1 MEYEHISGL
10 KELQEALKLLPQ
22 NIARNVLRGA
32 VSAGAALVRDE
43 AKRKAPVY
51 TGTPAM
57 GHPPAGTL
65 KRAIYIKRIA
75 ERSSQFKQVFFVGVR
90 RGKKYQK
97 QGKHG
102 TLSQDAYYAS
112 WVEYGH
118 YYAPPGK
125 HGFGTRRRAMNAVAF
140 NGGGISGAR
149 FIAPNPYMRP
159 AWDSQKRSAVQRIK
173 DYLSARIPAE
183 TEKARRS

>member
-10 KELQEALKLLPQ
+10 KELQEALKQLPL

-32 VSAGAALVRDE
+32 VGAGAALVRDE
-43 AKRKAPVY
+43 AKRKAPGY

-57 GHPPAGTL
+57 GHPPRGTL
-65 KRAIYIKRIA
+65 KRAIYIKQIR

-90 RGKKYQK
+90 KGKKYQK

-102 TLSQDAYYAS
+102 NRSQDAYYAS
-112 WVEYGH
+112 WVEFGH

-125 HGFGTRRRAMNAVAF
+125 HGFGSRRAAMNAVAL
-140 NGGGISGAR
+140 NGGGIGGAK
-149 FIAPNPYMRP
+149 FIAPHPYMRP
-159 AWDSQKRSAVQRIK
+159 AWESQKRAAVQRI
-173 DYLSARIPAE
+173 SAYMAERIPREIAR
-183 TEKARRS
+183 ARR